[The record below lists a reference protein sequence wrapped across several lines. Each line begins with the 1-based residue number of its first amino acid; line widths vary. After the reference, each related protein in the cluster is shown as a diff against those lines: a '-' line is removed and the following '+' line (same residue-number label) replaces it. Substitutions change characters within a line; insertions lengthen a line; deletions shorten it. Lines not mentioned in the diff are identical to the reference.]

1 MHGSA
6 YRATN
11 SLIPYAVVKEGP
23 NVGSQKKSLTVLGYW
38 HSPPYMQSRS
48 WLSFHLINACEPDL
62 RRIVMAGLLTDVR
75 SGKAHIVT
83 SKADKPRYVPLNAE
97 GKAAFEHWTAG
108 MLLGAPYLL
117 SDRW

>member
-1 MHGSA
+1 
-6 YRATN
+6 
-11 SLIPYAVVKEGP
+11 
-23 NVGSQKKSLTVLGYW
+23 
-38 HSPPYMQSRS
+38 
-48 WLSFHLINACEPDL
+48 
-62 RRIVMAGLLTDVR
+62 VR

-83 SKADKPRYVPLNAE
+83 SKADKPRYVPLSAE